1 MTLSDD
7 FTLPSDVAE
16 VVSQI
21 RVPDSTYQ
29 MVANDNIRID
39 AVSQV
44 KLSIP
49 ILTNCVC
56 MFSSVHTYVL
66 P

>member
-56 MFSSVHTYVL
+56 MFSSVHMYVL